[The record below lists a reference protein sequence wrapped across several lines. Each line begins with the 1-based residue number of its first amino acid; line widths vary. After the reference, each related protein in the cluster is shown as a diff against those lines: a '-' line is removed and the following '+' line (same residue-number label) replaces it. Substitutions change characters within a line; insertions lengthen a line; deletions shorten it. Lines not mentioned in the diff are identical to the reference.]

1 MVLTRWNLN
10 QFNSRYYTV
19 DIFYK
24 DLVTVL
30 RNMQWFMLMKQQN
43 NWGLF
48 SPINVPLFA
57 AAHRWEKGF
66 SGGEKKEP
74 LPLKNIWTN
83 VIPILRYTSKI
94 LIKRKWF
101 EELKV
106 RTHWTKE
113 GELKNHVLMYDG
125 HLLPICY

>member
-1 MVLTRWNLN
+1 M
-10 QFNSRYYTV
+10 

-30 RNMQWFMLMKQQN
+30 RDMQWFMLMKQQN
-43 NWGLF
+43 NWGPF

-83 VIPILRYTSKI
+83 VIPILRYISKI
-94 LIKRKWF
+94 KIFWLNASDLRNWKW
-101 EELKV
+101 EHIELKKV
-106 RTHWTKE
+106 NSKT
-113 GELKNHVLMYDG
+113 MF
-125 HLLPICY
+125 